1 MKHEEQRMKKKNRDN
16 SYGNGDGVNRREFSG
31 TTLAGGAALF
41 AGGLG
46 TLVPRSTS
54 AVTANWIEAT
64 IPDLQRLMNSGA
76 LTSEQLTANYLSQI
90 ANFNPL
96 LHAVIETNPD
106 ALSIAKKL
114 DTER

>member
-16 SYGNGDGVNRREFSG
+16 SSANGDGVNRREFIG

-46 TLVPRSTS
+46 TLVPRSIS

-64 IPDLQRLMNSGA
+64 IPDLQGLMDSGA
-76 LTSEQLTANYLSQI
+76 LTSVQLTTNYLNQI
-90 ANFNPL
+90 SSFESSASCR
-96 LHAVIETNPD
+96 D
-106 ALSIAKKL
+106 
-114 DTER
+114 